1 MNKLH
6 FHSQWCSDQVRK
18 QKNFLLICHSLLQRH
33 HLRFKESE
41 ILQNSFL
48 LLVSAEILSYE
59 HWRFS
64 EMQRL
69 QQEHH
74 LNRLHMHMVRW
85 GQQISSIEQNSD
97 SSSMLEFHFFQSLQ
111 RCMVWQNR
119 MQERW
124 LKMGK
129 CDSMMFRKHSREWLQ
144 IEGNLQTW
152 CEFKQKHSL
161 ENGQTWKIDSPYFLS
176 KCDLLFFHLQSL
188 WLMLEHG
195 FLVSSQ
201 IASRECRSSQQL
213 WQATS

>member
-1 MNKLH
+1 
-6 FHSQWCSDQVRK
+6 
-18 QKNFLLICHSLLQRH
+18 
-33 HLRFKESE
+33 
-41 ILQNSFL
+41 
-48 LLVSAEILSYE
+48 
-59 HWRFS
+59 
-64 EMQRL
+64 MQQQ
-69 QQEHH
+69 QQEHR
-74 LNRLHMHMVRW
+74 LSKLHMHMDRW
-85 GQQISSIEQNSD
+85 EQQISSIEQNSD
-97 SSSMLEFHFFQSLQ
+97 NSSMLEFHFFLSLQ

-129 CDSMMFRKHSREWLQ
+129 YDSMMFRKHSREWLQ

-188 WLMLEHG
+188 LLMLEHG

-201 IASRECRSSQQL
+201 IASRECRWSPLLSQHSSL
-213 WQATS
+213 TAGIM